1 MNNERELTKEEFD
14 RLLAW
19 LDDDRERAGAIYE
32 TIRWRLIKI
41 FARRGCWEAENL
53 ADRTINRVA
62 TKIESISAEYTG
74 NPALYF
80 YGVARKIHHEY
91 LRLHQR
97 PLPGFASIPNLFE
110 EEEYDCLDQCLESVN
125 VEDRDLILR
134 YYLED
139 KRNKIDYRKQLATEL
154 GIALNALRIRAHRIR
169 KPLKKCVQDCVQ
181 RSRPVKHVGQDTHIN

>member
-1 MNNERELTKEEFD
+1 MNNEWELTKEEFD

-19 LDDDRERAGAIYE
+19 LDSDREKAGVIYE
-32 TIRWRLIKI
+32 TIRCRLIKI

-53 ADRTINRVA
+53 ADETINRVA
-62 TKIESISAEYTG
+62 TKIESISTQYTG

-91 LRLHQR
+91 LRLRQR
-97 PLPGFASIPNLFE
+97 PLPEFSPVPNPFE
-110 EEEYDCLDQCLESVN
+110 DEEYDCLDQCLEGVN

-139 KRNKIDYRKQLATEL
+139 KRDKIDHRRQLAEEL
-154 GIALNALRIRAHRIR
+154 GIAINALRIRAHRIR
-169 KPLKKCVQDCVQ
+169 KPLKKCVQECVH
-181 RSRPVKHVGQDTHIN
+181 RSRPVKRVGQDMHIN

>member
-1 MNNERELTKEEFD
+1 MDNEWELTKEEFD

-19 LDDDRERAGAIYE
+19 LDNDPEQAGTIYE
-32 TIRWRLIKI
+32 TIRCRLIKI

-53 ADRTINRVA
+53 ADETINRVA
-62 TKIESISAEYTG
+62 TKIESISVQYTG

-91 LRLHQR
+91 LRLRQR
-97 PLPGFASIPNLFE
+97 TLPEFSSIPNLFE
-110 EEEYDCLDQCLESVN
+110 EEEYDCLDQCLEGMN

-139 KRNKIDYRKQLATEL
+139 KRNKIDYRKRLAEEL
-154 GIALNALRIRAHRIR
+154 GIAINALRIRAHRIR
-169 KPLKKCVQDCVQ
+169 KPLKKCVQECVH
-181 RSRPVKHVGQDTHIN
+181 RDRPVKRVGQDTHIN

>member
-1 MNNERELTKEEFD
+1 MNNEWELTKEEFE

-19 LDDDRERAGAIYE
+19 LDNDREKAGVIYE
-32 TIRWRLIKI
+32 TIRCRLIKI

-53 ADRTINRVA
+53 ADETINRVA
-62 TKIESISAEYTG
+62 TRIESISTEYTG

-91 LRLHQR
+91 LRQRRR
-97 PLPGFASIPNLFE
+97 PLPEFSSIPNPFE
-110 EEEYDCLDQCLESVN
+110 DEEYDCLDQCLEGVN

-139 KRNKIDYRKQLATEL
+139 KRDKINYRKQLAEEL
-154 GIALNALRIRAHRIR
+154 GIAINALRIRAHRIR
-169 KPLKKCVQDCVQ
+169 KPLKKCVQECVH
-181 RSRPVKHVGQDTHIN
+181 RSRPVKRVGQEMHIN